1 VIEGVVV
8 VEVSGLRPGLYLAG
22 SLERIELVRRGQ
34 GKGGEEIPGFWQ
46 LVVQTVGGFR
56 VRPTFNEYDRESGEP
71 TPIWR
76 AMEGVEAVGQ
86 WIVLRVAADVRQFRA
101 AELMAVAESVR
112 SGAGIDALQ
121 RLVGKWINYR
131 ALSVVDIGEL
141 AG

>member
-1 VIEGVVV
+1 
-8 VEVSGLRPGLYLAG
+8 
-22 SLERIELVRRGQ
+22 
-34 GKGGEEIPGFWQ
+34 
-46 LVVQTVGGFR
+46 VVQTVGGFR

-112 SGAGIDALQ
+112 TGAGIDALQ

-131 ALSVVDIGEL
+131 ALSVVDVGER
-141 AG
+141 AA